1 MPNVE
6 EIMERLNKEGCR
18 NTAPRRLVVDG
29 IVHRSLPFTSAELL
43 QTVQRDAPGIGRA
56 TVFRTLELLCRIG
69 IVQRIHE
76 DAQGG
81 RCHTYLACA
90 DTHHHHLICSRC
102 GHVTDFTEGDQLE
115 ALVREI
121 EKRTSDKVE
130 DHRLELVGCCPSCRE
145 GNSSG
150 DRETSKTLV

>member
-6 EIMERLNKEGCR
+6 QIMERLNKEGCR
-18 NTAPRRLVVDG
+18 ITAPRRMVVDE

-81 RCHTYLACA
+81 RCHTYLACG
-90 DTHHHHLICSRC
+90 DHHHHHLICKSC
-102 GHVTDFTEGDQLE
+102 GTVLDFQEDKSLD
-115 ALVREI
+115 ALLREV
-121 EKRTSDKVE
+121 EKRTAFRIE
-130 DHRLELVGCCPSCRE
+130 DHRLELVGLCPHCQEASRR
-145 GNSSG
+145 S
-150 DRETSKTLV
+150 

>member
-18 NTAPRRLVVDG
+18 NTAPRRLVVDE

-56 TVFRTLELLCRIG
+56 TVFRTLELLCHLG

-81 RCHTYLACA
+81 RCHTYLACG
-90 DTHHHHLICSRC
+90 DHHHHHLICKSC
-102 GHVTDFTEGDQLE
+102 GTVRDFEEDK
-115 ALVREI
+115 ALDALLREV
-121 EKRTSDKVE
+121 EQRTAFRIE
-130 DHRLELVGCCPSCRE
+130 DHRLELVGLCPKCKDES
-145 GNSSG
+145 
-150 DRETSKTLV
+150 